1 MRYVMLFVAT
11 LVLGG
16 GPAWADWLPAAEIQ
30 PRVDYHIREV
40 GVLVEHFETFVA
52 GECPR
57 FSTPAA
63 WEAYAEVEIDRMLL
77 LAAHAEQAWVEAKRT
92 GDDDV
97 RRAAK
102 APRRR
107 LDEAPKILN
116 KLSACAEDNGVTL
129 SPCRTVTACAAVAP
143 SLTFAI
149 SSSIGLMSAIPV
161 FSIAGSSMH
170 AV

>member
-1 MRYVMLFVAT
+1 MRYVMVLVAT
-11 LVLGG
+11 TLVFGVG
-16 GPAWADWLPAAEIQ
+16 SAWAEWLPAAEIQ
-30 PRVDYHIREV
+30 PRVDHHIREV
-40 GVLVEHFETFVA
+40 GALIEHFETFVA

-57 FSTPAA
+57 FSTTAA
-63 WEAYAEVEIDRMLL
+63 WETYAESEIDRMLL

-107 LDEAPKILN
+107 LDEASRILN

-129 SPCRTVTACAAVAP
+129 AP
-143 SLTFAI
+143 GSVYRRIERELPRRQ
-149 SSSIGLMSAIPV
+149 SE
-161 FSIAGSSMH
+161 IALPR
-170 AV
+170 

>member
-1 MRYVMLFVAT
+1 MRCEVSNVRRVYSIAMRIVMALVAM
-11 LVLGG
+11 LVVGG
-16 GPAWADWLPAAEIQ
+16 GSAWAEWLPAAEIQ
-30 PRVDYHIREV
+30 PRVEHHIREV
-40 GVLVEHFETFVA
+40 DVLVEHFETFVA

-57 FSTPAA
+57 FSTSAA
-63 WEAYAEVEIDRMLL
+63 WEAYAEGEIDRMLL
-77 LAAHAEQAWVEAKRT
+77 LAAHAEQAWAEAKRT

-129 SPCRTVTACAAVAP
+129 SPGSVYRRLERDLP
-143 SLTFAI
+143 RRQSEISL
-149 SSSIGLMSAIPV
+149 PR
-161 FSIAGSSMH
+161 
-170 AV
+170 

>member
-1 MRYVMLFVAT
+1 MRYVMFLVAT
-11 LVLGG
+11 LVLSAD
-16 GPAWADWLPAAEIQ
+16 PARAEWLPAAEIQ
-30 PRVDYHIREV
+30 PRVEHHIREV
-40 GVLVEHFETFVA
+40 GTLIEHFETFVA
-52 GECPR
+52 GDCPR
-57 FSTPAA
+57 FSTPTA
-63 WEAYAEVEIDRMLL
+63 WDAYAEGEIDRMLL

-129 SPCRTVTACAAVAP
+129 SPGSVYRRLERDLP
-143 SLTFAI
+143 RRQSEISL
-149 SSSIGLMSAIPV
+149 PR
-161 FSIAGSSMH
+161 
-170 AV
+170 

>member
-1 MRYVMLFVAT
+1 MRCEVSNVRRVYSIAMRIVMALVAM
-11 LVLGG
+11 LVFGG
-16 GPAWADWLPAAEIQ
+16 GSAWAEWLPAAEIQ
-30 PRVDYHIREV
+30 PRVDHHIREV

-57 FSTPAA
+57 FTTTAD
-63 WEAYAEVEIDRMLL
+63 WETYAESEIDRMLL
-77 LAAHAEQAWVEAKRT
+77 LAAHAEQAWTEAKRT

-116 KLSACAEDNGVTL
+116 KLSACAEGNGVTL
-129 SPCRTVTACAAVAP
+129 SPASVYRRLERDLP
-143 SLTFAI
+143 RRQSE
-149 SSSIGLMSAIPV
+149 
-161 FSIAGSSMH
+161 IALPR
-170 AV
+170 

>member
-1 MRYVMLFVAT
+1 MRQVSEVRRVYSIAMRYVTLLVAT
-11 LVLGG
+11 LVLGV
-16 GPAWADWLPAAEIQ
+16 GPARAEWLPAAEIQ
-30 PRVDYHIREV
+30 PRVEYHIREV
-40 GVLVEHFETFVA
+40 GALVDHFETFVA

-57 FSTPAA
+57 FSTTAA
-63 WEAYAEVEIDRMLL
+63 WEAYAESEIDRMLL

-129 SPCRTVTACAAVAP
+129 SPGSVYRRLERDLP
-143 SLTFAI
+143 RRQSEISL
-149 SSSIGLMSAIPV
+149 PR
-161 FSIAGSSMH
+161 
-170 AV
+170 